1 MEKWNYN
8 PSEDEPVAFINAG
21 EREFEI
27 NRGNTR
33 LYTFMA
39 NLALYDH
46 VHYSDNETAFYVF
59 NFVDGYDELAKFVAT
74 NGFTMYLN
82 QQEVPSGDE
91 QAYDS
96 AIKASMQGFDS
107 VPEEWLGE

>member
-59 NFVDGYDELAKFVAT
+59 NFEMAMMSWLSLLLLMALQCTLISKKYRVEMNKHTIALLKRVCKALTQY
-74 NGFTMYLN
+74 
-82 QQEVPSGDE
+82 PRSG
-91 QAYDS
+91 
-96 AIKASMQGFDS
+96 
-107 VPEEWLGE
+107 